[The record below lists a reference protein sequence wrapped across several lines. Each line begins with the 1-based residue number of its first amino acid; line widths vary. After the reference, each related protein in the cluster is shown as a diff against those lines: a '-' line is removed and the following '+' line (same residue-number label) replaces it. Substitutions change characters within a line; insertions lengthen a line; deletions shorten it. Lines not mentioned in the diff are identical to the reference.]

1 MHSRRYRIV
10 FLLPLLMLL
19 GVAPCTM
26 AQTTPVAEMP
36 EQPMLPMLGI
46 PPSVEGSAPAAAAS
60 AASVKVYAAGAL
72 ASTGYAVIRRVS
84 ATHWLTA
91 ITVRTYGTEEVA
103 RQALLDTAAREGG
116 DGVMNLQ
123 CLRSAGPGS
132 GALLRGYY
140 CYGNI
145 IKLKQ
150 P

>member
-46 PPSVEGSAPAAAAS
+46 PPSVGDGAAAAS

-91 ITVRTYGTEEVA
+91 ITVRTYGTEEAA
-103 RQALLDTAAREGG
+103 RQALLDTAEREGG

-145 IKLKQ
+145 IKLK
-150 P
+150 